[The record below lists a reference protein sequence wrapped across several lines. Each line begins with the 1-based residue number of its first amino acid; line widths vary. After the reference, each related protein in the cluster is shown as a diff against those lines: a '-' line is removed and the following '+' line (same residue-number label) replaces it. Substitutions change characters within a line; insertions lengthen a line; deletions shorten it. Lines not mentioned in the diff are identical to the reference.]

1 MRASIARWSGLVAA
15 AALAAMACAGATGQ
29 RALAQAEGE
38 RILAFNAAYEVQADG
53 TVSVVEEV
61 VVDFGRAERH
71 GIFRDLRIKAPCAP
85 NPEQEQPLHPC
96 PAGSERRWPITVRSV
111 TDGEGRPLPTKE
123 TREGSILRVRIGDPD
138 RTVTGRQAY
147 QISYEI
153 GAALDAYAEHD
164 ELYWNAT
171 GIWQLPIERAEV
183 RVRVTGRAPEPVA
196 CYRGLTGSREQCEA
210 WTEGDAALFATE
222 GLEPGEQLTFAAGW
236 PKGWVTVQP
245 PLYADIRTLRDFV
258 SLAPFDVAWAA
269 AGSLLGLSAA
279 AFLWWRQ
286 GRDRRYRTVR
296 YLTGDSREETAPL
309 FGDHPVVVE
318 YTPPDDLP
326 PALMGV
332 LIDERADPR
341 DIAAT
346 IVDLAVRGFLH
357 IREIERPWYLGGR
370 DWELEKRKTSGQL
383 RNWERILRDALF
395 PDGNTSKL
403 SELKGKRGV
412 AKSIRS
418 VQEELYREA
427 TRAGWFPRRPD
438 RERQRWLLAGLVV
451 EAAGGGLGY
460 LAGWAYGHALLA
472 APLAAFG
479 IGLMVFSRAMVRRTA
494 AGREMLRRIAGF
506 RLFIA
511 TAEKERQRFFEE
523 ANIFERYLPY
533 AIVFDCVDKWARA
546 FSGLDRAEGA
556 GRGWAPAWYSG
567 SGSFDLGSFT
577 SGLNSFAQAAGQA
590 STGGGSG
597 AGGGAGGGGGGGG
610 GGSW

>member
-1 MRASIARWSGLVAA
+1 MQGWKVWARGIAAA
-15 AALAAMACAGATGQ
+15 AALAVGWACTAGPN
-29 RALAQAEGE
+29 ALAQADGE
-38 RILAFNAAYEVQADG
+38 RVLAFSAAYEVRADG
-53 TVSVVEEV
+53 TVSVVEHV
-61 VVDFGRAERH
+61 VVDFGEAERH
-71 GIFRDLRIKAPCAP
+71 GIYRDLRFKAPCAP
-85 NPEQEQPLHPC
+85 NPNQEQPEQPC
-96 PAGSERRWPITVRSV
+96 PAGSERRWPITVRRV
-111 TDGEGRPLPTKE
+111 TDAAGQPHPTKE
-123 TREGSILRVRIGDPD
+123 TREGSLLRIRIGDPD
-138 RTVTGRQAY
+138 RTVTGVQTYR
-147 QISYEI
+147 IEYEVA
-153 GAALDAYAEHD
+153 AALDAYAD
-164 ELYWNAT
+164 RVELYWNAT
-171 GIWQLPIERAEV
+171 GTWQLPIERAEV
-183 RVRVTGRAPEPVA
+183 RVRVAGRAPEPIA

-210 WTEGDAALFATE
+210 WTEGDAAVFATE
-222 GLEPGEQLTFAAGW
+222 VLEPGEQLTFAAGW
-236 PKGWVTVQP
+236 PKGWVAVQS
-245 PLYADIRTLRDFV
+245 PLYADIRTLRDFFA
-258 SLAPFDVAWAA
+258 LTPFDVSWAV
-269 AGSLLGLSAA
+269 AGSLAA
-279 AFLWWRQ
+279 LAAVASLWWRQ

-383 RNWERILRDALF
+383 RNWERMLRDALF
-395 PDGNTSKL
+395 PNGNVSKL

-412 AKSIRS
+412 AKTIRS

-438 RERQRWLLAGLVV
+438 RERARWLKAGLVV
-451 EAAGGGLGY
+451 AAAGGGLGY
-460 LAGWAYGHALLA
+460 LAGSTYGHALRA
-472 APLAAFG
+472 APVAALG
-479 IGLMVFSRAMVRRTA
+479 IGLMVFSPAMVRRTA
-494 AGREMLRRIAGF
+494 KGREMLRRIAGF

-546 FSGLDRAEGA
+546 FSGLERSEGA
-556 GRGWAPAWYSG
+556 SPGWSPAWYSG
-567 SGSFDLGSFT
+567 TGSFDLGSFT
-577 SGLNSFAQAAGQA
+577 SGLNSFAHAAGRA